1 MENMVMMTTLTATMV
16 FSISLA
22 LLLEELIFGGLF
34 RLFFGVR
41 PPLDAANAPVK
52 ARPADLVARAR
63 HSGL

>member
-1 MENMVMMTTLTATMV
+1 MEQVVMMTTISATLI
-16 FSISLA
+16 FSVSLA

-41 PPLDAANAPVK
+41 PPLNAADAPTRAPST
-52 ARPADLVARAR
+52 DLVARAR